1 MFTGIVEATGRVA
14 RVDPA
19 GTGRRLRID
28 TTLGAELRAGDSIA
42 VNGVCLT
49 VVACD
54 ATGFAADI
62 SSETVRVTTLGDRT
76 AGEPVNLER
85 PLRADARLG
94 GHFVLGHVDGVGR
107 VVALRPD
114 GEGYWLEVDVP
125 EPLEPYMISKGSIA
139 VDGISLTIASLDTG
153 RVGVAIVPFTFAHT
167 TLGSARVG
175 DRVNLEADV
184 LGKYVARLLDERS
197 VRAGRVTVPA
207 HER

>member
-28 TTLGAELRAGDSIA
+28 TALGAELRAGDSIA

-62 SSETVRVTTLGDRT
+62 SPETVRVTTLGDR
-76 AGEPVNLER
+76 APGEPVNLER

-107 VVALRPD
+107 VAALRPD

-153 RVGVAIVPFTFAHT
+153 RVGVAIVPFTHAHT

>member
-1 MFTGIVEATGRVA
+1 
-14 RVDPA
+14 
-19 GTGRRLRID
+19 
-28 TTLGAELRAGDSIA
+28 
-42 VNGVCLT
+42 
-49 VVACD
+49 
-54 ATGFAADI
+54 
-62 SSETVRVTTLGDRT
+62 VTTLGDR
-76 AGEPVNLER
+76 APDEPVNLER

-107 VVALRPD
+107 VAALRPD

>member
-1 MFTGIVEATGRVA
+1 
-14 RVDPA
+14 VDPA

-62 SSETVRVTTLGDRT
+62 SSETVRVTTLGDR
-76 AGEPVNLER
+76 APDEPVNLER

-107 VVALRPD
+107 VAALRPD

>member
-28 TTLGAELRAGDSIA
+28 TALGAELCAGDSIA

-62 SSETVRVTTLGDRT
+62 SPETVRVTTLGDR
-76 AGEPVNLER
+76 APGEPVNLER

-107 VVALRPD
+107 VAALRPD

-139 VDGISLTIASLDTG
+139 VDGISLTIASLDIG
-153 RVGVAIVPFTFAHT
+153 RVGVAIVPFTHAHT

>member
-28 TTLGAELRAGDSIA
+28 TALGAELRAGESIA

-62 SSETVRVTTLGDRT
+62 SPETVRVTTLGDR
-76 AGEPVNLER
+76 APGEPVNLER

-107 VVALRPD
+107 VAALRPD

-153 RVGVAIVPFTFAHT
+153 RVGVAIVPFTLAHT

>member
-28 TTLGAELRAGDSIA
+28 TALGAELRAGDSIA

-49 VVACD
+49 VVAGD

-62 SSETVRVTTLGDRT
+62 SPETVRVTTLGDR
-76 AGEPVNLER
+76 APGEPVNLER

-107 VVALRPD
+107 VAALRPD

-153 RVGVAIVPFTFAHT
+153 RVGVAIVPFTHAHT

-184 LGKYVARLLDERS
+184 VGKYVARLLDERS

>member
-28 TTLGAELRAGDSIA
+28 TALGAELRAGESIA

-62 SSETVRVTTLGDRT
+62 SPETVRVTTLGDR
-76 AGEPVNLER
+76 APGEPVNLER

-107 VVALRPD
+107 VAALRPD
-114 GEGYWLEVDVP
+114 GDGYWLEVDVP

-153 RVGVAIVPFTFAHT
+153 RVGVAIVPFTLAHT

>member
-1 MFTGIVEATGRVA
+1 MFTGLVEATGRVA

-28 TTLGAELRAGDSIA
+28 TPLGAELRAGDSIA

-62 SSETVRVTTLGDRT
+62 SPETVRVTTLGDR
-76 AGEPVNLER
+76 APGEPVNLER

-107 VVALRPD
+107 VGALRPD

-139 VDGISLTIASLDTG
+139 IDGISLTIAALDTG

-197 VRAGRVTVPA
+197 VRASRVTVPA
-207 HER
+207 HEH